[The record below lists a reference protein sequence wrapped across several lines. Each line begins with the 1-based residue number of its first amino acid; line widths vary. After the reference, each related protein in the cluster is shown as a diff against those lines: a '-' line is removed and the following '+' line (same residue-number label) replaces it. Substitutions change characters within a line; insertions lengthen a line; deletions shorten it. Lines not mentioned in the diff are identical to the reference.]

1 MKNLSVLLGIMAG
14 IAGLFGAAFAYF
26 VGGLS
31 SAFGGGSGIAV
42 AGLIAVMLS
51 VAGIVGAIMS
61 RGKNRTGAYIMMIA
75 GIDGLIAI
83 SFGYIIAGPLF
94 IIAAALALKEAK
106 EEKVEVKKTQRWV
119 YVGIG
124 VAIFALV
131 MSTNGGAST
140 GSSSTSSSSSTT
152 TMNDKGEAVSLC
164 PQIATPASSYGF
176 KWGESMNNEKHLYLY
191 AGFLNSM
198 AFADGWKLDNK
209 PDTNEFLPDS
219 FPCELGSHAGQSTNK
234 LYCSLTYSYEP
245 KLIKNEIDADGNI
258 TKSDY
263 RYVTQFVFDATGKD
277 IENAVDLKSLTLES
291 YDCSET
297 SP

>member
-1 MKNLSVLLGIMAG
+1 MKNLSVILGIVAG
-14 IAGLFGAAFAYF
+14 FAGLCGAAFAYF

-31 SAFGGGSGIAV
+31 SAFGGGSEILV
-42 AGLIAVMLS
+42 SGLIAVMLS
-51 VAGIVGAIMS
+51 IAGTVGAVMS
-61 RGKNRTGAYIMMIA
+61 HGKNRTGAYIMMIA

-83 SFGYIIAGPLF
+83 SFGYIVAGPLF

-106 EEKVEVKKTQRWV
+106 AEKVEVKKTQRWV

-131 MSTNGGAST
+131 MSTNSGGT
-140 GSSSTSSSSSTT
+140 TSSSSSSSSSVIATGDDAQAT
-152 TMNDKGEAVSLC
+152 SIC
-164 PQIATPASSYGF
+164 PQITTPASGYNF
-176 KWGESMNNEKHLYLY
+176 KWGESINDEKHLYLY
-191 AGFLNSM
+191 ADFINTI

-209 PDTNEFLPDS
+209 PDMNEYFPDS
-219 FPCELGSHAGQSTNK
+219 FPCELGSRAGQSTNK

-245 KLIKNEIDADGNI
+245 KLIKNEVDANGNI

-263 RYVTQFVFDATGKD
+263 RYMTKFVFDATGKD
-277 IENAVDLKSLTLES
+277 VENAVDLKSLTLES